1 MRSRIILKRTTAS
14 TLPFY
19 AVILLWGFGS
29 GLLMPILPLY
39 ARSLGFSIEEW
50 GLLVTVYAASTFI
63 FEWMWGALSDRVD
76 RRAFIAAGL
85 LSGAALTYLY
95 TLEAFTPFLY
105 ALQFVRGATFIM
117 VGPAVKA
124 MVSDLNSGGIGL
136 SMGLY
141 SSVRRLGSAIGPIV
155 GTLIAEA
162 WSYESAL
169 HVYTAVCLMGALLT
183 AVIPKAET
191 PPGVEGEASSILED
205 TKALFRI
212 RPILVLFAVPVI
224 VYMGRTVIGSYL
236 PIYAQE
242 IVGMSTVGV
251 GALFSVGNIA
261 GLLTTPVFG
270 WLSDRHGRVS
280 VALTCFLLSTA
291 AMFGISLAD
300 SPLQLT
306 LSLVFFTMCFSPLT
320 PLLLAMLADA
330 TPSGLLGT
338 SMGIYSTF
346 ENLGIALTP
355 PIYSLIWTS
364 YAPSAI
370 FVFGALTQILGI
382 LLLLTTRKQSSD

>member
-1 MRSRIILKRTTAS
+1 MRSRSTLKRTTAS

-29 GLLMPILPLY
+29 GLLTPVLPLY
-39 ARSLGFSIEEW
+39 ARSLGFSIEAW

-63 FEWMWGALSDRVD
+63 FEWVWGALSDRVD

-95 TLEAFTPFLY
+95 TLEAFTPLLY

-141 SSVRRLGSAIGPIV
+141 SSVRRLGSVIGPIV

-162 WSYESAL
+162 WSFESAL
-169 HVYTAVCLMGALLT
+169 HVYAAVYLVGALMT
-183 AVIPKAET
+183 AAIPKADT
-191 PPGVEGEASSILED
+191 LHVQGEDAGILED
-205 TKALFRI
+205 AKALFGI
-212 RPILVLFAVPVI
+212 RRILVLFAVPVI
-224 VYMGRTVIGSYL
+224 VYMGRTVIGSFL
-236 PIYAQE
+236 PIYALE

-251 GALFSVGNIA
+251 GALLSVGNVA

-270 WLSDRHGRVS
+270 WLSDRHGKAS
-280 VALTCFLLSTA
+280 VALACFLLSTA
-291 AMFGISLAD
+291 AMFGISLAG

-320 PLLLAMLADA
+320 PLLLAMLADV
-330 TPSGLLGT
+330 TPGGLLGT

-346 ENLGIALTP
+346 ENLGIVLTP

-382 LLLLTTRKQSSD
+382 LLLLTTRRKSSD

>member
-1 MRSRIILKRTTAS
+1 MRSRSTLKRTTAS

-29 GLLMPILPLY
+29 GLLTPVLPLY
-39 ARSLGFSIEEW
+39 ARSLGFSIEAW

-63 FEWMWGALSDRVD
+63 FEWVWGALSDRVD

-95 TLEAFTPFLY
+95 TLEAFTPLLY

-141 SSVRRLGSAIGPIV
+141 SSVRRLGSVIGPIV

-162 WSYESAL
+162 WSFESAL
-169 HVYTAVCLMGALLT
+169 HVYAAVYLVGALMT
-183 AVIPKAET
+183 AAIPKADT
-191 PPGVEGEASSILED
+191 LHVQGEDAGILED
-205 TKALFRI
+205 AKALFGI
-212 RPILVLFAVPVI
+212 RRILVLFTVPVV
-224 VYMGRTVIGSYL
+224 VYMGRTVIGSFL
-236 PIYAQE
+236 PIYALE

-251 GALFSVGNIA
+251 GALLSVGNVA

-270 WLSDRHGRVS
+270 WLSDRHGKAS
-280 VALTCFLLSTA
+280 VALACFLLSTA
-291 AMFGISLAD
+291 AMFGISLAG

-320 PLLLAMLADA
+320 PLLLAMLADV
-330 TPSGLLGT
+330 TPGGLLGT

-346 ENLGIALTP
+346 ENLGIVLTP

-382 LLLLTTRKQSSD
+382 LLLLTTRRKSSD

>member
-1 MRSRIILKRTTAS
+1 MKRPKAS

-29 GLLMPILPLY
+29 GLLTPVLPLY
-39 ARSLGFSIEEW
+39 ARSLGFSIEGW

-95 TLEAFTPFLY
+95 TLKAFTPLLY

-124 MVSDLNSGGIGL
+124 LVSDLNSGGIGL

-141 SSVRRLGSAIGPIV
+141 SSVRRLGSVIGPVV

-162 WSYESAL
+162 WSFESAL
-169 HVYTAVCLMGALLT
+169 HVYAAVYLVGALLT
-183 AVIPKAET
+183 VAIPRADT
-191 PPGVEGEASSILED
+191 PHVQGEDAGILED
-205 TKALFRI
+205 AKALFRI
-212 RPILVLFAVPVI
+212 RSILVLFAVPVI
-224 VYMGRTVIGSYL
+224 IYMGRTVIGSYL

-251 GALFSVGNIA
+251 GALLSVGNIA

-270 WLSDRHGRVS
+270 WLSDRHGKAS
-280 VALTCFLLSTA
+280 VGLTCFILSVV
-291 AMFGISLAD
+291 AMFGISLAG

-306 LSLVFFTMCFSPLT
+306 LSLVIFMMCFSPLT
-320 PLLLAMLADA
+320 PLLLAMLTDA
-330 TPSGLLGT
+330 TPRGLLGT

-346 ENLGIALTP
+346 ENLGIVLTP

-370 FVFGALTQILGI
+370 FVFGALTQVLGI
-382 LLLLTTRKQSSD
+382 LLLLTTRRRSSSETS

>member
-1 MRSRIILKRTTAS
+1 MPSRSILKRNAAP

-29 GLLMPILPLY
+29 GLLTPVLPLY
-39 ARSLGFSIEEW
+39 ARSLGFSIEGW

-85 LSGAALTYLY
+85 LSGAGLIYLY
-95 TLEAFTPFLY
+95 TLEAFTPLLY

-124 MVSDLNSGGIGL
+124 LVSDLNSGGIGL

-141 SSVRRLGSAIGPIV
+141 SSVRRLGGVIGPIV
-155 GTLIAEA
+155 GTLIAEV

-169 HVYTAVCLMGALLT
+169 HVYAAVYLVGALMT
-183 AVIPKAET
+183 VAIPKAE
-191 PPGVEGEASSILED
+191 PPSVEGKDSGIMED
-205 TKALFRI
+205 ARALFGI
-212 RPILVLFAVPVI
+212 RQILILFAVPVI
-224 VYMGRTVIGSYL
+224 IYMAGTVIGSYL

-251 GALFSVGNIA
+251 GALLSVGNVA
-261 GLLTTPVFG
+261 GLLTTPLFG
-270 WLSDRHGRVS
+270 WLSDRHGKPS
-280 VALTCFLLSTA
+280 VVLACFLLSTA
-291 AMFGISLAD
+291 AMFGISLAG
-300 SPLQLT
+300 STLQLT

-320 PLLLAMLADA
+320 PLLLAMLADT
-330 TPSGLLGT
+330 TPGGLLGT

-346 ENLGIALTP
+346 ENLGIVLTP

-364 YAPSAI
+364 YAPNAI
-370 FVFGALTQILGI
+370 FVFGALTQVLGVI
-382 LLLLTTRKQSSD
+382 LLLTARRRSSG